1 MAFIDKSIIDEIK
14 SKNDIVDVIG
24 SYISLNDKNKAL
36 CPFHDDHSPS
46 FSVQKDKQIYKC
58 FSCGE
63 SGNVITFVQKYN
75 GITFTEALKMLA
87 DRAGIP
93 LNVSTTR
100 KVNAKYE
107 KLYEINDT
115 VNKYFKANLLSNE
128 GVKAIKYLEDRNI
141 SKDIINEFNIG
152 LSTSNKLSNI
162 LSKKYSYEE
171 LVKLDIC
178 KDINGR
184 YYDTFQD
191 RIIFPIIDENNNVI
205 AFSGRKYTNED
216 LNNNTLPKYS
226 NTKETDIF
234 KKSEV
239 FYNIN
244 NAINEIKKK
253 REIVITEGFMD
264 TIRMS
269 SIGYKNVVAI
279 MGTAFTEKHL
289 LKIKKWKCKVVLN
302 LDQDDAGVKGT
313 IEAGETLL
321 KNNIDTEVI
330 VFDDYKDSD
339 EFIKNKGSDS
349 FKIAYDNR
357 VSFIDF
363 KLKYLKRKRNMK
375 DAVEKA
381 KYIKEAVLALND
393 LDSQILIDLKIKDI
407 AEEFGISES
416 DIRNEIK
423 LNKKMAIKNVE
434 EPKKVTR
441 YDKYDKSEL
450 RILYLMLNYEDVIL
464 YFENTLGYLIQD
476 DRALL
481 AYKIIEFRND
491 YGYYNYSD
499 FVDYISDN
507 EKLMN
512 VLKEVMKYH
521 NNEDYTMEEL
531 DDYINTIKMYS
542 IKKRI
547 DTLKI
552 EMSETFDINKK
563 IEIANTYVR
572 VWNIFMELL
581 DELVDT
587 LGNEQMSFDTFKN
600 ILIEGISM
608 HQIGILP
615 TSNDNV
621 MIGDISRT
629 RNSNVKILFVIGV
642 NDGVFPMPF
651 SSEGFLSDDERDSL
665 LESGVELAKNTK
677 LLLLEENFNIY
688 KALIHF

>member
-100 KVNAKYE
+100 KVNTKYE

-128 GVKAIKYLEDRNI
+128 GIKAIKYLEDRKI

-162 LSKKYSYEE
+162 LSKKYSYDE

-289 LKIKKWKCKVVLN
+289 EKIKKWKCKVILN

-441 YDKYDKSEL
+441 YNKYDKSEL

-552 EMSETFDINKK
+552 EMSETFDVNKK
-563 IEIANTYVR
+563 IEIAKKIE
-572 VWNIFMELL
+572 NINKEVL
-581 DELVDT
+581 
-587 LGNEQMSFDTFKN
+587 KW
-600 ILIEGISM
+600 
-608 HQIGILP
+608 
-615 TSNDNV
+615 
-621 MIGDISRT
+621 
-629 RNSNVKILFVIGV
+629 
-642 NDGVFPMPF
+642 
-651 SSEGFLSDDERDSL
+651 
-665 LESGVELAKNTK
+665 
-677 LLLLEENFNIY
+677 
-688 KALIHF
+688 

>member
-100 KVNAKYE
+100 KINTKYE

-128 GVKAIKYLEDRNI
+128 GVKAIKYLEDRKI

-162 LSKKYSYEE
+162 LSKKYSYDE

-289 LKIKKWKCKVVLN
+289 EKIKKWKCKVILN

-423 LNKKMAIKNVE
+423 LNKKMAIKSIE

-552 EMSETFDINKK
+552 EMSETFDVNKK
-563 IEIANTYVR
+563 IEIAKKIE
-572 VWNIFMELL
+572 NINKEVL
-581 DELVDT
+581 
-587 LGNEQMSFDTFKN
+587 KW
-600 ILIEGISM
+600 
-608 HQIGILP
+608 
-615 TSNDNV
+615 
-621 MIGDISRT
+621 
-629 RNSNVKILFVIGV
+629 
-642 NDGVFPMPF
+642 
-651 SSEGFLSDDERDSL
+651 
-665 LESGVELAKNTK
+665 
-677 LLLLEENFNIY
+677 
-688 KALIHF
+688 

>member
-100 KVNAKYE
+100 KINTKYE

-128 GVKAIKYLEDRNI
+128 GIEAIKYLEDRKI

-162 LSKKYSYEE
+162 LSKKYSYDE

-289 LKIKKWKCKVVLN
+289 EKIKKWKCKVILN

-339 EFIKNKGSDS
+339 EFIKNKGSEA

-552 EMSETFDINKK
+552 KMSETFDVNKK
-563 IEIANTYVR
+563 IEIAKKIE
-572 VWNIFMELL
+572 NINKEVL
-581 DELVDT
+581 
-587 LGNEQMSFDTFKN
+587 KW
-600 ILIEGISM
+600 
-608 HQIGILP
+608 
-615 TSNDNV
+615 
-621 MIGDISRT
+621 
-629 RNSNVKILFVIGV
+629 
-642 NDGVFPMPF
+642 
-651 SSEGFLSDDERDSL
+651 
-665 LESGVELAKNTK
+665 
-677 LLLLEENFNIY
+677 
-688 KALIHF
+688 

>member
-100 KVNAKYE
+100 KINTKYE

-128 GVKAIKYLEDRNI
+128 GIKAIKYLEDRKI

-162 LSKKYSYEE
+162 LSKKYSYDE

-339 EFIKNKGSDS
+339 EFIKNKGSEA

-423 LNKKMAIKNVE
+423 LNKKMAIKSIE

-552 EMSETFDINKK
+552 EMSETFDVNKK
-563 IEIANTYVR
+563 IEIAKKIE
-572 VWNIFMELL
+572 NINKEVL
-581 DELVDT
+581 
-587 LGNEQMSFDTFKN
+587 KW
-600 ILIEGISM
+600 
-608 HQIGILP
+608 
-615 TSNDNV
+615 
-621 MIGDISRT
+621 
-629 RNSNVKILFVIGV
+629 
-642 NDGVFPMPF
+642 
-651 SSEGFLSDDERDSL
+651 
-665 LESGVELAKNTK
+665 
-677 LLLLEENFNIY
+677 
-688 KALIHF
+688 

>member
-100 KVNAKYE
+100 KINTKYE

-128 GVKAIKYLEDRNI
+128 GIKAIKYLEDRKI

-162 LSKKYSYEE
+162 LSKKYSYDE

-289 LKIKKWKCKVVLN
+289 EKIKKWKCKVILN

-339 EFIKNKGSDS
+339 EFIKNKGSEA

-423 LNKKMAIKNVE
+423 LNKKMAIKSIE

-476 DRALL
+476 DRSLL

-507 EKLMN
+507 EKLMK

-552 EMSETFDINKK
+552 EMSETFDVNKK
-563 IEIANTYVR
+563 IEIAKKIE
-572 VWNIFMELL
+572 NINKEVL
-581 DELVDT
+581 
-587 LGNEQMSFDTFKN
+587 KW
-600 ILIEGISM
+600 
-608 HQIGILP
+608 
-615 TSNDNV
+615 
-621 MIGDISRT
+621 
-629 RNSNVKILFVIGV
+629 
-642 NDGVFPMPF
+642 
-651 SSEGFLSDDERDSL
+651 
-665 LESGVELAKNTK
+665 
-677 LLLLEENFNIY
+677 
-688 KALIHF
+688 

>member
-24 SYISLNDKNKAL
+24 SYISFNDKNKAL

-93 LNVSTTR
+93 LNVSTTH
-100 KVNAKYE
+100 KINTKYE

-128 GVKAIKYLEDRNI
+128 GIKAIKYLEDRNI

-289 LKIKKWKCKVVLN
+289 LKIKKWKCKVILN

-563 IEIANTYVR
+563 IEIAKKIE
-572 VWNIFMELL
+572 NINKEVL
-581 DELVDT
+581 
-587 LGNEQMSFDTFKN
+587 KW
-600 ILIEGISM
+600 
-608 HQIGILP
+608 
-615 TSNDNV
+615 
-621 MIGDISRT
+621 
-629 RNSNVKILFVIGV
+629 
-642 NDGVFPMPF
+642 
-651 SSEGFLSDDERDSL
+651 
-665 LESGVELAKNTK
+665 
-677 LLLLEENFNIY
+677 
-688 KALIHF
+688 

>member
-100 KVNAKYE
+100 KINTKYE

-128 GVKAIKYLEDRNI
+128 GIKAIKYLEDRKI

-162 LSKKYSYEE
+162 LSKKYSYDE

-279 MGTAFTEKHL
+279 MGTVFTEKHL
-289 LKIKKWKCKVVLN
+289 LKIKKWKCKVILN

-349 FKIAYDNR
+349 FKVAYDNR

-441 YDKYDKSEL
+441 YNKYDKSEL

-552 EMSETFDINKK
+552 EMSETFDVNKK
-563 IEIANTYVR
+563 IEIAKKIE
-572 VWNIFMELL
+572 NINKEVL
-581 DELVDT
+581 
-587 LGNEQMSFDTFKN
+587 KW
-600 ILIEGISM
+600 
-608 HQIGILP
+608 
-615 TSNDNV
+615 
-621 MIGDISRT
+621 
-629 RNSNVKILFVIGV
+629 
-642 NDGVFPMPF
+642 
-651 SSEGFLSDDERDSL
+651 
-665 LESGVELAKNTK
+665 
-677 LLLLEENFNIY
+677 
-688 KALIHF
+688 

>member
-100 KVNAKYE
+100 KINTKYE

-128 GVKAIKYLEDRNI
+128 GIKAIKYLEDRKI

-162 LSKKYSYEE
+162 LSKKYSYDE

-289 LKIKKWKCKVVLN
+289 EKIKKWKCKVILN

-339 EFIKNKGSDS
+339 EFIKNKGSEA

-542 IKKRI
+542 IK
-547 DTLKI
+547 I
-552 EMSETFDINKK
+552 EKSEKFDVKKK
-563 IEIANTYVR
+563 IEIAKKIE
-572 VWNIFMELL
+572 NINKEVL
-581 DELVDT
+581 
-587 LGNEQMSFDTFKN
+587 KW
-600 ILIEGISM
+600 
-608 HQIGILP
+608 
-615 TSNDNV
+615 
-621 MIGDISRT
+621 
-629 RNSNVKILFVIGV
+629 
-642 NDGVFPMPF
+642 
-651 SSEGFLSDDERDSL
+651 
-665 LESGVELAKNTK
+665 
-677 LLLLEENFNIY
+677 
-688 KALIHF
+688 

>member
-87 DRAGIP
+87 DRVGIP

-100 KVNAKYE
+100 KINTKYE

-128 GVKAIKYLEDRNI
+128 GVKAIKYLEDRKI

-253 REIVITEGFMD
+253 REIIITEGFMD

-289 LKIKKWKCKVVLN
+289 LKIKKWKCKVILN

-441 YDKYDKSEL
+441 YNKYDKSEL
-450 RILYLMLNYEDVIL
+450 RLLYLMLNYEDVIL

-547 DTLKI
+547 DSLKI
-552 EMSETFDINKK
+552 EMSETFDVNKK
-563 IEIANTYVR
+563 IEIAKKIE
-572 VWNIFMELL
+572 NINKEVL
-581 DELVDT
+581 
-587 LGNEQMSFDTFKN
+587 KW
-600 ILIEGISM
+600 
-608 HQIGILP
+608 
-615 TSNDNV
+615 
-621 MIGDISRT
+621 
-629 RNSNVKILFVIGV
+629 
-642 NDGVFPMPF
+642 
-651 SSEGFLSDDERDSL
+651 
-665 LESGVELAKNTK
+665 
-677 LLLLEENFNIY
+677 
-688 KALIHF
+688 

>member
-1 MAFIDKSIIDEIK
+1 MAFIDKSVINEIK

-24 SYISLNDKNKAL
+24 SYINLNDKNKAL

-46 FSVQKDKQIYKC
+46 FSVQPDKQIYKC

-75 GITFTEALKMLA
+75 GITFIEALKMLA
-87 DRAGIP
+87 DRANIKVDI
-93 LNVSTTR
+93 NTTK
-100 KVNAKYE
+100 KVNTKYE

-115 VNKYFKANLLSNE
+115 VNKYFKANLLSTE
-128 GVKAIKYLEDRNI
+128 GIKATKYLEERKI

-152 LSTSNKLSNI
+152 LSTTNKLSTI
-162 LSKKYSYEE
+162 LFKKYSYDD
-171 LVKLDIC
+171 LVKLDII
-178 KDINGR
+178 KEINGR

-191 RIIFPIIDENNNVI
+191 RIIFPIIDENNNVV

-244 NAINEIKKK
+244 NALAEIKKK
-253 REIVITEGFMD
+253 REIIITEGFMD

-269 SIGYKNVVAI
+269 SVGYKNVVAI
-279 MGTAFTEKHL
+279 MGTAFTQKHL
-289 LKIKKWKCKVVLN
+289 EKIIKWKCKVILN

-330 VFDDYKDSD
+330 VFEDYKDSD
-339 EFIKNKGSDS
+339 DFIKNKGSDA

-381 KYIKEAVLALND
+381 KYIREAVLSLND

-407 AEEFGISES
+407 AEEFGINES

-423 LNKKMAIKNVE
+423 LNKKMAVKQVE

-441 YDKYDKSEL
+441 YNKYDKSEL
-450 RILYLMLNYEDVIL
+450 RLLYLMLNYEDVIL

-476 DRALL
+476 DRANL

-499 FVDYISDN
+499 FLDYISDN
-507 EKLMN
+507 DKLMN
-512 VLKEVMKYH
+512 TVKEVMKYH
-521 NNEDYTMEEL
+521 NNEEYTTEEL

-542 IKKRI
+542 INKRI
-547 DTLKI
+547 ETLKN
-552 EMSETFDINKK
+552 EMSETFDVNKK
-563 IEIANTYVR
+563 IEIAKKIE
-572 VWNIFMELL
+572 NINKEVL
-581 DELVDT
+581 
-587 LGNEQMSFDTFKN
+587 KW
-600 ILIEGISM
+600 
-608 HQIGILP
+608 
-615 TSNDNV
+615 
-621 MIGDISRT
+621 
-629 RNSNVKILFVIGV
+629 
-642 NDGVFPMPF
+642 
-651 SSEGFLSDDERDSL
+651 
-665 LESGVELAKNTK
+665 
-677 LLLLEENFNIY
+677 
-688 KALIHF
+688 

>member
-100 KVNAKYE
+100 KVNTKYE

-289 LKIKKWKCKVVLN
+289 EKIKKWKCKVILN

-441 YDKYDKSEL
+441 YNKYDKSEL

-563 IEIANTYVR
+563 IEIAKKIE
-572 VWNIFMELL
+572 NINKEVL
-581 DELVDT
+581 
-587 LGNEQMSFDTFKN
+587 KW
-600 ILIEGISM
+600 
-608 HQIGILP
+608 
-615 TSNDNV
+615 
-621 MIGDISRT
+621 
-629 RNSNVKILFVIGV
+629 
-642 NDGVFPMPF
+642 
-651 SSEGFLSDDERDSL
+651 
-665 LESGVELAKNTK
+665 
-677 LLLLEENFNIY
+677 
-688 KALIHF
+688 

>member
-1 MAFIDKSIIDEIK
+1 MAFIDKSVINEIK

-24 SYISLNDKNKAL
+24 SYINLNDKNKAL

-46 FSVQKDKQIYKC
+46 FSVQPDKQIYKC

-75 GITFTEALKMLA
+75 GITFVEALKMLA
-87 DRAGIP
+87 DRANIKVDI
-93 LNVSTTR
+93 NTTK
-100 KVNAKYE
+100 KVNTKYE

-115 VNKYFKANLLSNE
+115 VNKYFKANLLSSE
-128 GVKAIKYLEDRNI
+128 GIKATKYLEERKI
-141 SKDIINEFNIG
+141 SKGIINEFNIG
-152 LSTSNKLSNI
+152 LSTTNKLSTI
-162 LSKKYSYEE
+162 LSKKYSYDD
-171 LVKLDIC
+171 LVKLDIV
-178 KDINGR
+178 KEINDR

-191 RIIFPIIDENNNVI
+191 RIIFPIIDENNNVV

-244 NAINEIKKK
+244 NALAEIKKK
-253 REIVITEGFMD
+253 REIIITEGFMD

-279 MGTAFTEKHL
+279 MGTAFTQKHL
-289 LKIKKWKCKVVLN
+289 EKIIKWKCKVILN

-330 VFDDYKDSD
+330 VFEDYKDSD
-339 EFIKNKGSDS
+339 DFIKNKGSDA

-381 KYIKEAVLALND
+381 KYIREAVLSLND

-407 AEEFGISES
+407 AEEFGINES

-423 LNKKMAIKNVE
+423 LNKKMAVKQVE
-434 EPKKVTR
+434 EPKKITR
-441 YDKYDKSEL
+441 YNKYDKSEL
-450 RILYLMLNYEDVIL
+450 RLLYLMLNYEDVIL

-476 DRALL
+476 DRSNL

-499 FVDYISDN
+499 FLDYISDN
-507 EKLMN
+507 DKLMN
-512 VLKEVMKYH
+512 TVKEVMKYH
-521 NNEDYTMEEL
+521 NNEEYTTEEL

-542 IKKRI
+542 INKRI
-547 DTLKI
+547 ETLKN
-552 EMSETFDINKK
+552 EMSETFDVNKK
-563 IEIANTYVR
+563 IEIAKKIE
-572 VWNIFMELL
+572 NINKEVL
-581 DELVDT
+581 
-587 LGNEQMSFDTFKN
+587 KW
-600 ILIEGISM
+600 
-608 HQIGILP
+608 
-615 TSNDNV
+615 
-621 MIGDISRT
+621 
-629 RNSNVKILFVIGV
+629 
-642 NDGVFPMPF
+642 
-651 SSEGFLSDDERDSL
+651 
-665 LESGVELAKNTK
+665 
-677 LLLLEENFNIY
+677 
-688 KALIHF
+688 

>member
-100 KVNAKYE
+100 KINTKYE

-162 LSKKYSYEE
+162 LSKKYSYDE

-289 LKIKKWKCKVVLN
+289 EKIKKWKCKVILN

-441 YDKYDKSEL
+441 YNKYDKSEL

-476 DRALL
+476 DRSLL

-552 EMSETFDINKK
+552 EMSETFDVNKK
-563 IEIANTYVR
+563 IEIAKKIE
-572 VWNIFMELL
+572 NINKEVL
-581 DELVDT
+581 
-587 LGNEQMSFDTFKN
+587 KW
-600 ILIEGISM
+600 
-608 HQIGILP
+608 
-615 TSNDNV
+615 
-621 MIGDISRT
+621 
-629 RNSNVKILFVIGV
+629 
-642 NDGVFPMPF
+642 
-651 SSEGFLSDDERDSL
+651 
-665 LESGVELAKNTK
+665 
-677 LLLLEENFNIY
+677 
-688 KALIHF
+688 

>member
-100 KVNAKYE
+100 KINTKYE

-128 GVKAIKYLEDRNI
+128 GIKAIKYLEDRKI

-253 REIVITEGFMD
+253 REIIITEGFMD

-289 LKIKKWKCKVVLN
+289 LKIKKWKCKVILN

-441 YDKYDKSEL
+441 YNKYDKSEL

-507 EKLMN
+507 DKLMN

-563 IEIANTYVR
+563 IEIAKKIE
-572 VWNIFMELL
+572 NINKEVL
-581 DELVDT
+581 
-587 LGNEQMSFDTFKN
+587 KW
-600 ILIEGISM
+600 
-608 HQIGILP
+608 
-615 TSNDNV
+615 
-621 MIGDISRT
+621 
-629 RNSNVKILFVIGV
+629 
-642 NDGVFPMPF
+642 
-651 SSEGFLSDDERDSL
+651 
-665 LESGVELAKNTK
+665 
-677 LLLLEENFNIY
+677 
-688 KALIHF
+688 